1 MVPNFSWKFP
11 DKLDLHSSQ
20 VDLLRRSTKKV
31 VFSTKEPMFI
41 KEAVTGIIGTLMSF
55 ATINYMLRE
64 AKSDPNSMEM
74 KPKVYESNITFQDFY
89 GGDII
94 KTKLR

>member
-1 MVPNFSWKFP
+1 
-11 DKLDLHSSQ
+11 
-20 VDLLRRSTKKV
+20 
-31 VFSTKEPMFI
+31 MFI
-41 KEAVTGIIGTLMSF
+41 KEAVTGIIGMLMSF